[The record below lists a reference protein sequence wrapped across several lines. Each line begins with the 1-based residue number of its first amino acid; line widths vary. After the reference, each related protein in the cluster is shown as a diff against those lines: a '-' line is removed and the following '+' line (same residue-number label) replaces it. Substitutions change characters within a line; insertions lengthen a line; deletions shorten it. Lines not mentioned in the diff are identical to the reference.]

1 MQQSPSRPQPPPS
14 RASSASIAAYQD
26 SCTSTPTSNMCF
38 SDDDYSYESRF
49 EVRNGRRYYA
59 EDYHPR
65 FGMSRRRKY
74 GLGGSYYPSRY
85 YVGPPRGRHISNA
98 VIRPNSYSQSGGGYP
113 LGVVPGG
120 YSRSVPGRYS
130 QTMVPRG
137 LAGCGY
143 PGYSSGYANGT
154 GYHVGTR
161 DVLAVNSAIVSCS
174 PSLFAPIALPCAF
187 PLPHRCLTPLSLAR
201 MTP

>member
-1 MQQSPSRPQPPPS
+1 
-14 RASSASIAAYQD
+14 
-26 SCTSTPTSNMCF
+26 MCF

-49 EVRNGRRYYA
+49 EVRNGQRYYA

-113 LGVVPGG
+113 W
-120 YSRSVPGRYS
+120 
-130 QTMVPRG
+130 
-137 LAGCGY
+137 
-143 PGYSSGYANGT
+143 
-154 GYHVGTR
+154 
-161 DVLAVNSAIVSCS
+161 VSCLGDIHAAFQAGTLK
-174 PSLFAPIALPCAF
+174 PWSLEVLLEVA
-187 PLPHRCLTPLSLAR
+187 TLATR
-201 MTP
+201 LGMQMVLDITSGPAMFWRSIQR